1 MAQEDPQTWA
11 GRGQLS
17 VVVCLEG
24 YYSSPSSVPSYL
36 VKRKNMQLTLGEC
49 FRVYRM
55 LSLA

>member
-17 VVVCLEG
+17 VVVCLED
-24 YYSSPSSVPSYL
+24 YSSSASSVPSYL
-36 VKRKNMQLTLGEC
+36 GKRKHIQLTLGKC
-49 FRVYRM
+49 FRVYRK